1 MQWSDDDLR
10 EAARAG
16 VISAA
21 DLQRL
26 TTFLSKRQPAAPANA
41 AATVVKFDAAHLL
54 WYAGA
59 LIVIGAMGIFST
71 VAFSQMGGRAL
82 TVCAIIY
89 AIAFTLAGHHL
100 WHRKNL
106 QVPGGL
112 LITDAVSMAARG
124 LRHSRRA
131 WLVGL
136 VREAGHSTRLL
147 CVDERQLDFHGD
159 CGHRRGGHRVVL
171 LPVSIHCLDYSGRT
185 VVHVDGPDAMDLQHS
200 PS

>member
-1 MQWSDDDLR
+1 MRVFSAIVQLNEATAMQWSDDDLR

-21 DLQRL
+21 DLERL
-26 TTFLSKRQPAAPANA
+26 TTFLSKRQPAAPADA

-59 LIVIGAMGIFST
+59 LIVIGAIGIFST

-100 WHRKNL
+100 WHRKGRAAHHCCG
-106 QVPGGL
+106 VHG
-112 LITDAVSMAARG
+112 AARG

-131 WLVGL
+131 RLVGII
-136 VREAGHSTRLL
+136 REAGHSGRLL
-147 CVDERQLDFHGD
+147 YVDERQLDFHGD
-159 CGHRRGGHRVVL
+159 RGHCRGGHSAAL
-171 LPVSIHCLDYSGRT
+171 LSVS
-185 VVHVDGPDAMDLQHS
+185 
-200 PS
+200 